1 MEMTNT
7 VPGWYKVFGDESTG
21 DTPQE
26 RAATSLVRFVRSQ
39 DELGIYNSSSTGRCF
54 TAKEALLH
62 FGSERLKQVFY
73 DGSALLP
80 PKPDEPAKTLR
91 ERREELG
98 ITQTDL
104 AGFVGLKVDAIAKAE
119 SPDYTNSIHDL
130 TRLAMVLSLDDATIG
145 FQPGANGDQAIAV
158 RLKAWRRTGATAR
171 TIASLSE
178 ITWVIA
184 TQQRLQRI
192 LTPYSKPLTG
202 FVPNDYYGDA
212 YNPVWKVA
220 SELAIETRRLLGIS
234 PNEPIESL
242 RKLCRT
248 LEVPLVHAQLT
259 QTIAGATLATGDVRG
274 IVVNVSGNDKNV
286 WVQRATVA
294 HELGHLL
301 WDPAERLQALVVD
314 ERSQVEEIKRERQD
328 VQNWS
333 TQERQ
338 HWLNEARANAFAV
351 ELLAPQEAIRER
363 TRTLDFS
370 DYENIADAIR
380 DNMEWFG
387 LSATAMRY
395 HLWNTFDR
403 AFDLERV
410 LSYLDLTPTDDWKGM
425 ESFTDDIFV
434 FRETPISRRG
444 YFAGLVAKAEQE
456 GWLSEQ
462 AAAIYL
468 NTDLSEYTK
477 GRGEVI
483 ALYAA

>member
-1 MEMTNT
+1 M
-7 VPGWYKVFGDESTG
+7 
-21 DTPQE
+21 
-26 RAATSLVRFVRSQ
+26 R
-39 DELGIYNSSSTGRCF
+39 NS
-54 TAKEALLH
+54 H
-62 FGSERLKQVFY
+62 
-73 DGSALLP
+73 
-80 PKPDEPAKTLR
+80 KP
-91 ERREELG
+91 
-98 ITQTDL
+98 
-104 AGFVGLKVDAIAKAE
+104 
-119 SPDYTNSIHDL
+119 
-130 TRLAMVLSLDDATIG
+130 
-145 FQPGANGDQAIAV
+145 
-158 RLKAWRRTGATAR
+158 
-171 TIASLSE
+171 
-178 ITWVIA
+178 
-184 TQQRLQRI
+184 
-192 LTPYSKPLTG
+192 
-202 FVPNDYYGDA
+202 
-212 YNPVWKVA
+212 
-220 SELAIETRRLLGIS
+220 
-234 PNEPIESL
+234 
-242 RKLCRT
+242 
-248 LEVPLVHAQLT
+248 
-259 QTIAGATLATGDVRG
+259 TLATGDVRG

-410 LSYLDLTPTDDWKGM
+410 LSYLDPTPTDDWKGM